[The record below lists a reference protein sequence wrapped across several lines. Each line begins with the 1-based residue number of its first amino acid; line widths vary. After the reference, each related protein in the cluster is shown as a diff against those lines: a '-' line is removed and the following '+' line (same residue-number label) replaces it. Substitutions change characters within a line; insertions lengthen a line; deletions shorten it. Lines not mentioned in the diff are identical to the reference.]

1 MAKAMPM
8 TTMRRMPSRARII
21 SPTRWRAR
29 RFIVPPSAA
38 SSGRSASASTIGR
51 SSGPSGP
58 ADDLQLSHGLAALHA
73 CMDVVAFAQSNYGL
87 RFGLPAKGIEIM
99 RDYLSPERQRVAL
112 LTIAAQRDF
121 FLPNSPAKVG
131 GSMAV
136 VPSMV
141 RLVEGFRQRGRPIV
155 RGIRLYRCDGSN
167 VELCN
172 RASIEEGQRIVMP
185 GTLGAELVDRLK
197 PDQQQRLDSSQLF
210 EGKLQELGRHEWIMY
225 QPRWSA
231 FYQTPLEDHLRHLGV
246 TTLVISGCNFPN
258 GPLATVY
265 AACNRDF

>member
-1 MAKAMPM
+1 
-8 TTMRRMPSRARII
+8 
-21 SPTRWRAR
+21 
-29 RFIVPPSAA
+29 
-38 SSGRSASASTIGR
+38 
-51 SSGPSGP
+51 
-58 ADDLQLSHGLAALHA
+58 
-73 CMDVVAFAQSNYGL
+73 
-87 RFGLPAKGIEIM
+87 M

-155 RGIRLYRCDGSN
+155 HGIRLYRCDGSN

-210 EGKLQELGRHEWIMY
+210 EGKFQELGRHEWIMY

-231 FYQTPLEDHLRHLGV
+231 FYQTPLEGHLRHLGV

-265 AACNRDF
+265 AACNRDFRIVLATDAVSGTNDMALAELGRMGVYLMTGDQCLAWLARDGQVAAA